1 MLRLAAY
8 KLEADIYVL
17 LGKKEK
23 DNQNLIWR
31 NNSSIE
37 ILQEICDTL
46 VLRSDLNYSETW
58 CPRCKTN

>member
-46 VLRSDLNYSETW
+46 LLRSDLNYSQT
-58 CPRCKTN
+58 